1 MRYVHQHHNV
11 APICDCTVS
20 RHYPLEAN
28 SATQSESSPDHTGIM
43 MMGNPHERYCSL
55 SWQMVSCNPSAC
67 PCNTHINLYC
77 MTLSNRM
84 YHHVALYS
92 AKKVDDSYNIRW
104 RGDFHAPPP
113 VRPSS
118 TTSQLP
124 MGTWFIAED
133 SLFCDTSYHMEAP
146 SAVSDDI
153 FFTGCD
159 TSMSSSTR
167 MVLLILDFSASDAA
181 WYLMIWCHSA

>member
-55 SWQMVSCNPSAC
+55 SWQMVSYNPSAC

-77 MTLSNRM
+77 MTLSHRM

-92 AKKVDDSYNIRW
+92 AKRLMIHTISVDVVISMHLHRCVHLPLLVNSLWAHDS
-104 RGDFHAPPP
+104 
-113 VRPSS
+113 
-118 TTSQLP
+118 SQRTHYSAIPHTIWKHHLP
-124 MGTWFIAED
+124 YQMT
-133 SLFCDTSYHMEAP
+133 
-146 SAVSDDI
+146 
-153 FFTGCD
+153 
-159 TSMSSSTR
+159 SSSLAVIR
-167 MVLLILDFSASDAA
+167 QCHRLPEWFYSSWIFQHPMQHGIL
-181 WYLMIWCHSA
+181 